1 MERTEDMRTG
11 MGVTRKKKVVVKTE
25 NDFDMGKREVPR

>member
-11 MGVTRKKKVVVKTE
+11 MGVTRKKKVVVKKE
-25 NDFDMGKREVPR
+25 NDFDMGKGEGAR